1 MKKFRLYSAIVG
13 LLFAGNVCA
22 QDITV
27 TDLTI
32 EKGGSVIVPVNIQ
45 FTEKAWSGEFNI
57 ILPEGITVESITKGD
72 LMKSDRHVVEI
83 HGTKVLAYPEEF
95 EDDVFASENG
105 VFALLKLKASNSLPA
120 GQYTGTLKNGS
131 IGDVNGEAHDTSACT
146 FFITVSGDATGI
158 NGITADDPNAEIYKL
173 NGQRVDGQN
182 AKKGVYVVNGKK
194 VSVK

>member
-22 QDITV
+22 QNITI

-32 EKGGSVIVPVNIQ
+32 EKGGTAIVPVNIQ
-45 FTEKAWSGEFNI
+45 FAEKAWSGEFNI
-57 ILPEGITVESITKGD
+57 DLPEGITIESVSKGE
-72 LMKSDRHVVEI
+72 LMNSKKHVVEFSNS
-83 HGTKVLAYPEEF
+83 KVIAYPDEF

-120 GQYTGTLKNGS
+120 GQYTGSLKNGV

-146 FFITVSGDATGI
+146 FFITVGGDATGI
-158 NGITADDPNAEIYKL
+158 NGITADDSNAEVYKL